1 MGEYRNPPIHAPAI
15 AGAPAI
21 KPIPINLPIMDL
33 LAPLA
38 IGAAIANPSVVL
50 CNVNPTI
57 RKVLRATLPNKT
69 AAPIAKPS
77 PRLCNPIPIDIINA
91 IVKGFEN
98 CCCCLGVEYDI
109 DTDEGCKKVSDLFF
123 FIVLARSTSF
133 PDIYSKAKKETIVT
147 MA

>member
-50 CNVNPTI
+50 CNVKPTI

-77 PRLCNPIPIDIINA
+77 PRLCSPIPIDIINWYCERFR
-91 IVKGFEN
+91 K
-98 CCCCLGVEYDI
+98 LLW
-109 DTDEGCKKVSDLFF
+109 LFS
-123 FIVLARSTSF
+123 RR
-133 PDIYSKAKKETIVT
+133 
-147 MA
+147 M